1 MLCEGRWD
9 NSPGMPFAEKREEE
23 RQMTIGMVL
32 ALLCGLALFL
42 YGVTLLGDGLN
53 KIAGGK
59 FEAILARLIG
69 SPVKSVLI
77 GAVFSAIVQSSTATS
92 IIAIGFLNSG
102 MMQLSQAAYMIL
114 GSILG
119 SSVTGWIVSLTSLG
133 TGGGLTEVLSVAN
146 LTALVAIAGIFLRKF
161 RRGARENNIGNLL
174 LGFVILMTGMTA
186 MSAAVEPL
194 EHNKAFLDLMMDF
207 STSPPLHDRYT
218 GSLEVFLE
226 AGGKE
231 SNFFA
236 ADCVSTS
243 MTMQGGLDAA
253 GPIVSSHPEIKYW
266 LCNGLFDDLAQAAA
280 SIFDQQ
286 GLTDTSAV
294 CVFGGSALIQQWE

>member
-161 RRGARENNIGNLL
+161 RRGARENNIGNILFNS
-174 LGFVILMTGMTA
+174 LGIANL
-186 MSAAVEPL
+186 
-194 EHNKAFLDLMMDF
+194 AF
-207 STSPPLHDRYT
+207 
-218 GSLEVFLE
+218 
-226 AGGKE
+226 GGKAIFDTD
-231 SNFFA
+231 NLTF
-236 ADCVSTS
+236 VYK
-243 MTMQGGLDAA
+243 GGLRDKIFSKERAWGSFA
-253 GPIVSSHPEIKYW
+253 VFGNNNLYPPTESKYSDLYSHELHHLWQSRAMGVIFIPNYVSH
-266 LCNGLFDDLAQAAA
+266 
-280 SIFDQQ
+280 
-286 GLTDTSAV
+286 GLTS
-294 CVFGGSALIQQWE
+294 LIGRGNFIETMNFYEQIGYFHHWYE